1 MPLTPLLHEL
11 ARRPLC
17 CDGAV
22 GTQLLARGLASGE
35 CGMRWNLERPGD
47 VSGIHQAYRN
57 AGCDHLAAMS
67 RVVRAVR
74 MAN

>member
-1 MPLTPLLHEL
+1 M
-11 ARRPLC
+11 
-17 CDGAV
+17 